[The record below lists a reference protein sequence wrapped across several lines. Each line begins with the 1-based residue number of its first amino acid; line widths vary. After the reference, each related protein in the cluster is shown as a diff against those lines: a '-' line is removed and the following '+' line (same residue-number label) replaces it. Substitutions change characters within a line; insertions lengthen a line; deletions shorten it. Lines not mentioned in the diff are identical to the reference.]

1 MRDYIHKHQSEFIPE
16 GIDVAEVEVSTE
28 THAEGLKTPILDKTP
43 LSEEQAAKEREHER
57 NRRSMQWAYD
67 TFEGAFKVAKQST
80 EGALELI
87 RDAWDQSSSVTILYF
102 VIAILVVSNLWTLV
116 MMGKREEIGRRKELR
131 KMEER
136 EKWVQ
141 GVVTALWDELTMNRG
156 GVPGP
161 GGQPTVGTGTGAGTG
176 GGPVVG
182 GPLPPFVRPPAGAA
196 NWREEVTEINRALDM
211 VEERVRGLKDN
222 VEGLG
227 MKDLD

>member
-1 MRDYIHKHQSEFIPE
+1 MRDYIHKHQSEFVPE
-16 GIDVAEVEVSTE
+16 GIDVAEVEE
-28 THAEGLKTPILDKTP
+28 TAEAQGEALKTPVLDKTP

-102 VIAILVVSNLWTLV
+102 VIAILVVSNIWTLM
-116 MMGKREEIGRRKELR
+116 MMGKREEVGRRKELR
-131 KMEER
+131 RMEER

-141 GVVTALWDELTMNRG
+141 GVVTALWDELTTTRG
-156 GVPGP
+156 GAPSPNPYQVVQ
-161 GGQPTVGTGTGAGTG
+161 QPSV
-176 GGPVVG
+176 GGPVVSG
-182 GPLPPFVRPPAGAA
+182 GSLPPFVRPPGGAA

-211 VEERVRGLKDN
+211 VEERVAGLK
-222 VEGLG
+222 ES
-227 MKDLD
+227 MKDLKDLD